1 MRCMGWGGDYGLFDI
16 GLMTVEDYFLF
27 PLHGYLIHAIHQSS
41 SNSFL
46 FVTTDFSS
54 NHPHNL
60 SLPVPIRRRLAL
72 KKLYSNKPL
81 TSNIPLIW
89 ELYIFS
95 NILSTSS
102 PFTNLFCTLT
112 D

>member
-1 MRCMGWGGDYGLFDI
+1 MGWGGDYGLFDI

-81 TSNIPLIW
+81 TLNIPLIW
-89 ELYIFS
+89 KLYIYYPRLL
-95 NILSTSS
+95 NINPLHK
-102 PFTNLFCTLT
+102 LILYL
-112 D
+112 DR